1 MGSNSK
7 PPRQQDHQEPH
18 DLLLGKYEL
27 GRLLG
32 RGTFAKVYSAR
43 PLSDPSP
50 SPSEPSSTVAIKVLD
65 KPHLLSSGVAP
76 MVLREVSAM
85 RRLSSH
91 PNILRLHE
99 VMATKSK
106 IYLVMEHARG
116 GELLSRLA
124 RHGRLPEPA
133 ARRYFHQLLSA
144 LRFCHAHG
152 ITHRDVKPENLLLD
166 RHGNLKLSDFG
177 LSALPD
183 QLRHDGLLHTA
194 CGTPAYTAPEVVRAR
209 ARGGYDGAKADAWSC
224 GVFLFVLLAGSLP
237 FDDSNLPLMYR
248 KIHRRDY
255 RFPPWFSSA
264 AKRVV
269 SSLLDPNPE
278 TRISIDGVMELPWL
292 MRRAYSVDS
301 QLSLLTYL
309 PPPPAPASAAADD
322 DDNGPIVPPATSASD
337 TDIASTMNAFDIISL
352 SSGLD
357 LSGMFDEGRGARE
370 RRFTST
376 ASAERILERAEE
388 IGTKLGYNV
397 TKRGKGEV
405 VGRGKWGSVLSVE
418 VSPVASPVLMVE
430 VKVEGAGD
438 GKDGFCW
445 EDLRTELG
453 DLVFDCHNNNNG
465 TSIGGGES

>member
-194 CGTPAYTAPEVVRAR
+194 CGTPPTPPRRSYAPAPGAATTAPRPTPGPAASSSSSSSPAPPLR
-209 ARGGYDGAKADAWSC
+209 R
-224 GVFLFVLLAGSLP
+224 LQP
-237 FDDSNLPLMYR
+237 PLMYR

-438 GKDGFCW
+438 GKDGFW
-445 EDLRTELG
+445 
-453 DLVFDCHNNNNG
+453 
-465 TSIGGGES
+465 GGFENRARGSGL